1 MVKKTRLT
9 GVCFFRELHGNT
21 NETCLVFDLLNKP
34 PERNV
39 LEVLLLFLPHLDF
52 LFPAIVLAHDDATD
66 AVLDTQVH
74 NELGR
79 MVEVVFNLEVPLP
92 ARPLVGVL
100 VVQPV
105 DALED
110 TTVDQYWMTELTGGY
125 RSQIIYA
132 NVDTTHVVFA
142 DFLFLAFTLVLYV
155 HHEAKGL
162 GRDDHL
168 LVVSGTLDAEAVV
181 TRRNG
186 CEFLVLLGLSSLD
199 GFVVEDDLSQFVF
212 VVRRFGTPK
221 ELARVFLVGIECL
234 LEVRPI
240 SQTLTNSL
248 FCRLGVVQVLE
259 AVGILNSNN
268 ERVDVG

>member
-1 MVKKTRLT
+1 MVKKTRLAGICLFGEVYDDT
-9 GVCFFRELHGNT
+9 SQC
-21 NETCLVFDLLNKP
+21 CLVLDFLNEP
-34 PERNV
+34 PEWNV
-39 LEVLLLFLPHLDF
+39 LEVLLLFLLHLDF

-74 NELGR
+74 DELAG
-79 MVEVVFNLEVPLP
+79 MVEVVFNLEVSLP

-110 TTVDQYWMTELTGGY
+110 TTVDQYRMTELTGGY

-132 NVDTTHVVFA
+132 NVDTTYVVFA
-142 DFLFLAFTLVLYV
+142 DFLFLDFTLVLYV
-155 HHEAKGL
+155 HHKAKSL

-168 LVVSGTLDAEAVV
+168 LVVSDAFDAEAVV
-181 TRRNG
+181 TRRDG
-186 CEFLVLLGLSSLD
+186 HEFLVLLGLSSLD

-234 LEVRPI
+234 LEIRPI
-240 SQTLTNSL
+240 SQTLTDSL
-248 FCRLGVVQVLE
+248 LCRLGVVQVTK
-259 AVGILNSNN
+259 AVLGFDSSD
-268 ERVDVG
+268 EGVDVG